1 MVIVGIEAVSPE
13 RISAPYRRARG
24 PGNRERRNKHK
35 NKEFVP
41 EAKKKKTGGPEKTAS
56 ASCSGRASFLPKTWR
71 WMRCAGEAEAQAGAE
86 ER

>member
-24 PGNRERRNKHK
+24 AGNRDRLIKHK

-41 EAKKKKTGGPEKTAS
+41 EAKKNQE
-56 ASCSGRASFLPKTWR
+56 
-71 WMRCAGEAEAQAGAE
+71 
-86 ER
+86 